1 MKKHK
6 PAVKRDEPVRAPK
19 PVEIKIEV
27 VEKKPEP
34 VRHER
39 YYHPERPV

>member
-1 MKKHK
+1 MKRPKHK
-6 PAVKRDEPVRAPK
+6 QPEVKPAPK
-19 PVEIKIEV
+19 PVEIKPEV

>member
-1 MKKHK
+1 MKRPKHK
-6 PAVKRDEPVRAPK
+6 QPEVKPAPK
-19 PVEIKIEV
+19 PIEIKPV